1 MDAAVSSQLDSI
13 PRIRGFLFIQIV
25 LDNCTIS
32 IQKRNKFLMNK
43 KILIGSRG
51 SKLALLYAQKAKDA
65 IIQNTGLS
73 DDDIIIKPISTKGDQ
88 VKDQRLSEF
97 GGKGLFSSN
106 IEKELQDKNIDI
118 AVHALKDLPAIE
130 TDGLITDIFL
140 ERNDPKEILI
150 SKDKK
155 KLKELE
161 EKSVVGT
168 SSYRREFQ
176 IKRLRS
182 DINCKLIRGNVDTRI
197 KKLKEGQYDAI
208 ILSSAGIKYLKLEE
222 EISEIF
228 PTGEIIPSA
237 GQGIIALQ
245 CREDDQEIISLLKK
259 INHEETYKR
268 AHAERN
274 ILKVLE
280 GDCET
285 AIGVHSIIDGNNIIV
300 EAELFS
306 LDGSKRFYEKK
317 IVKIDKFREVGNE
330 IGEILKTKSNNSYK
344 R

>member
-1 MDAAVSSQLDSI
+1 M
-13 PRIRGFLFIQIV
+13 
-25 LDNCTIS
+25 T
-32 IQKRNKFLMNK
+32 K
-43 KILIGSRG
+43 KIIIGSRG
-51 SKLALLYAQKAKDA
+51 SKLALLYAQKVKDA
-65 IIQNTGLS
+65 IIQNANLK
-73 DDDIIIKPISTKGDQ
+73 DEDIEIKSITTKGDQ
-88 VKDQRLSEF
+88 LEDVRLSEF

-106 IEKELQDKNIDI
+106 IEKELKDKSIDI

-130 TDGLITDIFL
+130 TDGLLTDTFL
-140 ERNDPKEILI
+140 KRSDPKEILI
-150 SKDKK
+150 SRDKK
-155 KLKELE
+155 KLKELDV
-161 EKSVVGT
+161 KSVVGT

-176 IKRLRS
+176 IKKIRP
-182 DINCKLIRGNVDTRI
+182 DVDCKLIRGNVDTRI

-208 ILSSAGIKYLKLEE
+208 ILSSAGIKCLKLEN
-222 EISEIF
+222 EITEIF
-228 PTGEIIPSA
+228 STEEIIPSA

-245 CREDDQEIISLLKK
+245 CRENDKEIISLLKK
-259 INHEETYKR
+259 INHNETYKR

-285 AIGVHSIIDGNNIIV
+285 AVGAHSIIDGDNIIV

-317 IVKIDKFREVGNE
+317 IVKIEKFREIGKE
-330 IGEILKTKSNNSYK
+330 IGQILKNKSNNSYK

>member
-1 MDAAVSSQLDSI
+1 MI
-13 PRIRGFLFIQIV
+13 
-25 LDNCTIS
+25 
-32 IQKRNKFLMNK
+32 K
-43 KILIGSRG
+43 KIIIGSRG
-51 SKLALLYAQKAKDA
+51 SKLALLYAQKAKDV
-65 IIQNTGLS
+65 IINNSNISGEN
-73 DDDIIIKPISTKGDQ
+73 IVIKSITTKGDQ
-88 VKDQRLSEF
+88 FKDTRLSEF

-106 IEKELQDKNIDI
+106 IEKELQDKSIDI

-130 TDGLITDIFL
+130 TDGLITDAFL

-155 KLKELE
+155 KLKELDS
-161 EKSVVGT
+161 KSIVGT

-176 IKRLRS
+176 IKKIRP

-197 KKLKEGQYDAI
+197 KKLKEGLYDAI
-208 ILSSAGIKYLKLEE
+208 ILSHAGIKYLQFEN

-228 PTGEIIPSA
+228 KIEEIIPSV

-245 CREDDQEIISLLKK
+245 CREDDKETISLLKK

-285 AIGVHSIIDGNNIIV
+285 AIGAHSIIDGENIIV

-317 IVKIDKFREVGNE
+317 IEKIDKFREIGKK

>member
-1 MDAAVSSQLDSI
+1 MI
-13 PRIRGFLFIQIV
+13 
-25 LDNCTIS
+25 
-32 IQKRNKFLMNK
+32 K
-43 KILIGSRG
+43 KITIGSRG
-51 SKLALLYAQKAKDA
+51 SKLALLYAQKTKET
-65 IIQNTGLS
+65 IIQNS
-73 DDDIIIKPISTKGDQ
+73 DFEDKSIVIKTITTVGDQ
-88 VKDQRLSEF
+88 VKDSRLSEF
-97 GGKGLFSSN
+97 GGKGLFSNN
-106 IEKELQDKNIDI
+106 IEKELQNKNIDI

-130 TDGLITDIFL
+130 TEGLITDAFL

-150 SKDKK
+150 SKNKK
-155 KLKELE
+155 KLKELDV
-161 EKSVVGT
+161 KSIVGT

-176 IKRLRS
+176 IKKIRP

-197 KKLKEGQYDAI
+197 KKLKDGLYDAI
-208 ILSSAGIKYLKLEE
+208 ILSYAGIKYLQLENEITETFKTE
-222 EISEIF
+222 EM
-228 PTGEIIPSA
+228 IPSA

-245 CREDDQEIISLLKK
+245 CRDNDQETISLLKK
-259 INHEETYKR
+259 INHDETYKR

-285 AIGVHSIIDGNNIIV
+285 AVGAYSVIDGENIVV

-317 IVKIDKFREVGNE
+317 IERIEKFREIGKE
-330 IGEILKTKSNNSYK
+330 IGQILKTKSNNSYK